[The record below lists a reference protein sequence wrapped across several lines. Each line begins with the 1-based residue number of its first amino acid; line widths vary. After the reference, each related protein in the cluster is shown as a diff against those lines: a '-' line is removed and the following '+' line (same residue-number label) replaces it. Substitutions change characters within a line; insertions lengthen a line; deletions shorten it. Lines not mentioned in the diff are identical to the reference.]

1 MAKTSLSAGIII
13 RDILTKDADV
23 RRIAT
28 KVFPVVTD
36 KATLPYVAYRRARL
50 DHDPVK
56 TGVPGADKA
65 MIEINCYGKTYEQS
79 IELAEAVRAALDN
92 VQAEKSGLAMRSCYL
107 SDGEEFYEDDAY
119 VQGLTFSVQI

>member
-13 RDILTKDADV
+13 RDILSRDADV
-23 RRIAT
+23 NQIAT

-36 KATLPYVAYRRARL
+36 KALLPYVAYRRARL
-50 DHDPVK
+50 DHKPVK
-56 TGVPGADKA
+56 TGMPGADTA
-65 MIEINCYGKTYEQS
+65 IIEINCYGKTYEES
-79 IELAEAVRAALDN
+79 ITLAEAVRAALDN
-92 VQAEKSGLAMRSCYL
+92 VQAEKSGLKMRSCYL

>member
-13 RDILTKDADV
+13 RDILTRDADV
-23 RRIAT
+23 NRIAT
-28 KVFPVVTD
+28 KVFPVVTE

-50 DHDPVK
+50 DHKPVK
-56 TGVPGADKA
+56 GSQGSDTAI
-65 MIEINCYGKTYEQS
+65 IEINCYGKTYEQS
-79 IELAEAVRAALDN
+79 ITLAEAVRAALDN
-92 VQAEKSGLAMRSCYL
+92 VKGEKSGLTMRSCYL